1 MTFDVRGRLA
11 EGAGAVAGQ
20 PQPIQEWFYAE
31 DGLRLDALDF
41 DSAALAAA
49 AVNSEQAARVQRE
62 ALDALTAGWHG
73 GSGSR
78 AVEFLARH
86 CESSDRVVAALRD
99 GAAEL
104 TALSEKLGHVVD
116 AKVDAALSGDW
127 AASRSPDDSTTAF
140 DTAVNRLGELPVP
153 RFETPLV
160 PTPPTPPTF
169 DPMVPVTG
177 MVPDPSRPAPSPIP
191 PQQAAPGWDPGL
203 SGVGLPNLGGSLAGL
218 INQIAQALGPYSDT
232 PVSDTSQSDT
242 SQSDAPPK
250 PTNDSV
256 ADVKPVAPEQQS
268 PVDAAPPVDAPLAA
282 EVTSPAITAVQPSAT
297 PPIPP
302 APPAPPAEP
311 AATDDTATPCEI
323 AADELPQVGQ

>member
-1 MTFDVRGRLA
+1 VIFDVRGRLA

-20 PQPIQEWFYAE
+20 PQPIQDWYYAE

-49 AVNSEQAARVQRE
+49 AVNSEEAARVQRE

-78 AVEFLARH
+78 AVDFLARH
-86 CESSDRVVAALRD
+86 CETADRVVAALRD
-99 GAAEL
+99 GAGEL

-127 AASRSPDDSTTAF
+127 VASRSPDDSTTAY

-153 RFETPLV
+153 RFETPLA
-160 PTPPTPPTF
+160 PTPPTF

-177 MVPDPSRPAPSPIP
+177 MVPDPSRPAPSPVP

-203 SGVGLPNLGGSLAGL
+203 AGVGLPNLGGSLAGL

-232 PVSDTSQSDT
+232 PVSDTPVSDT
-242 SQSDAPPK
+242 PVSDAPPK

-256 ADVKPVAPEQQS
+256 ADVKPVVPEQQS
-268 PVDAAPPVDAPLAA
+268 PVDAPLAIDAPLAA
-282 EVTSPAITAVQPSAT
+282 EVTAPAINAAQPPAT
-297 PPIPP
+297 PVT
-302 APPAPPAEP
+302 PPAPPAEP
-311 AATDDTATPCEI
+311 ANIDDTATPCEI